1 MQASIRQTQVRAPAT
16 AAGHRQLL
24 ASVRPVVQRSQRSLL
39 HPTSEVSTSYATSV
53 STRAVANQAGSPPP
67 AKAGKK
73 KVKKMV
79 DINGDVMKDLSN
91 GMFQVKLE
99 NGVSIIAHLSGK
111 IRQNRIKVVV
121 GDKVTVELS
130 PYDLTKGRITLRHK
144 PGSAAFGGDAAAQA
158 QGGKP
163 AN

>member
-1 MQASIRQTQVRAPAT
+1 MRACSLQQQRAAAPASG
-16 AAGHRQLL
+16 ARCFVP
-24 ASVRPVVQRSQRSLL
+24 SVRPPVGVRPVRSLL
-39 HPTSEVSTSYATSV
+39 HPTQQASVQHATSLV
-53 STRAVANQAGSPPP
+53 ARAVASQAGPPQTP
-67 AKAGKK
+67 RAGKK

-79 DINGDVMKDLSN
+79 DITGEVLKDLSN

-99 NGVSIIAHLSGK
+99 NGVSVIAHLSGK

-144 PGSAAFGGDAAAQA
+144 PGSDPSASASGGAAA
-158 QGGKP
+158 P
-163 AN
+163 